1 MRIRNEAQRE
11 AARKIG
17 YWPREKKQRHGWFQ
31 QIVKKQRHGE
41 DAAKRNSEL
50 EEMKKRA
57 VEAQMEAMKAIVGD
71 LPTDLARGMD
81 EAAKQAQADKKGK
94 RIVEG

>member
-1 MRIRNEAQRE
+1 M
-11 AARKIG
+11 
-17 YWPREKKQRHGWFQ
+17 
-31 QIVKKQRHGE
+31 KKQRHGE

-50 EEMKKRA
+50 EEMKKRV
-57 VEAQMEAMKAIVGD
+57 VEAPMEAMKAIVGD

-81 EAAKQAQADKKGK
+81 EATRQAQADKKGK

>member
-1 MRIRNEAQRE
+1 MVSTNCE
-11 AARKIG
+11 
-17 YWPREKKQRHGWFQ
+17 
-31 QIVKKQRHGE
+31 KQRHGE

-57 VEAQMEAMKAIVGD
+57 VEAQMEAMKVIVGD

-81 EAAKQAQADKKGK
+81 EAAK
-94 RIVEG
+94 